1 MSFEDLVYYLL
12 SIKELNAEHFR
23 DAQRSFA
30 KKNNLDTLPSK
41 SQILQVYFDLVK
53 EWKIDKN
60 SDFELLLR
68 KRAIRSMS
76 GIVSVQVLTKP
87 YPCPSHCIF
96 CPNDPEMPKSY
107 IKSEPGAMRAWLNQF
122 DPIKQV
128 YNRLYSLQQTGHKT
142 DKIEMIVLGGTW
154 DFYPDDY
161 KREFI
166 QRLYDACNT
175 FSQLEIENKVQNSDR
190 KYSFQVKNEDQ
201 IQLSSSL
208 SEAVKLNETAENRI
222 IGLTIETTPPFV
234 THANCRERREMWVTR
249 IEMWVQSTDDQILDL
264 NKRWHTLAEIK
275 TAMNRL
281 RQYGFKIS
289 IHIMPGLYGSNV
301 DKDIQTFRD
310 IYTDKNIKPDEIKFY
325 PTSVIP
331 NTELYTLYLEWK
343 YQPITTEEISQI
355 IRQTF
360 REIIPPY
367 TRIKRLI
374 RDIPATEISAGSNV
388 TNLSQLMH
396 ETLLKEYQKSDQD
409 YRSNFYQR
417 LYPNLQVFENEDVL
431 IQQCLAQDSDDIKSL
446 ILGVQP
452 NLSDFRHFVSLD
464 TRSREMRNKTEQTE
478 HLNLVVRKYRSG
490 VGEEYFISFEDELGY
505 LYGFTRLLMIEED
518 QNIKREGLWKKTALI
533 RELHVYGSLQSLK
546 QAEDQNVKVQH
557 SWLGKQLL
565 FLAEKISQVAWYER
579 LSVISGVWVREYYAK
594 LGYKLDWTYMV
605 KDLK

>member
-208 SEAVKLNETAENRI
+208 SEAVKLNEIAENRI

>member
-264 NKRWHTLAEIK
+264 NKRWHTLAEIR

-289 IHIMPGLYGSNV
+289 IHIMPGLYGSTV
-301 DKDIQTFRD
+301 EKDIKTFRD

>member
-264 NKRWHTLAEIK
+264 NKRWHTLAEIR

-417 LYPNLQVFENEDVL
+417 LYPNLQVFENEDVF

-478 HLNLVVRKYRSG
+478 YLNLVVRKYRSG

-518 QNIKREGLWKKTALI
+518 QSIKREGIWKKTALI

-546 QAEDQNVKVQH
+546 QVEDQNVKVQH

-565 FLAEKISQVAWYER
+565 SLAEKISQVAWYER

-605 KDLK
+605 KDLN

>member
-41 SQILQVYFDLVK
+41 SQILQVYFNLVK

-264 NKRWHTLAEIK
+264 NKRWHTLAEIR

-431 IQQCLAQDSDDIKSL
+431 IQQCLAQDSGDIKSL

-605 KDLK
+605 KDFT

>member
-23 DAQRSFA
+23 NAQRSFA

-275 TAMNRL
+275 IAMNRL

>member
-264 NKRWHTLAEIK
+264 NKRWHTLAEIR

-289 IHIMPGLYGSNV
+289 IHIMPGLYGSNL

-396 ETLLKEYQKSDQD
+396 ETLLKEYQKSDKD
-409 YRSNFYQR
+409 DRSNFYQR
-417 LYPNLQVFENEDVL
+417 LYPNLQVFENEDVF

-478 HLNLVVRKYRSG
+478 YLNLVVRKYRSG

-518 QNIKREGLWKKTALI
+518 QSIKREGIWKKIALI

-546 QAEDQNVKVQH
+546 QVEDQNVKVQH

-565 FLAEKISQVAWYER
+565 SLAEKISQVAWYER

-594 LGYKLDWTYMV
+594 LGYKLDWTYML
-605 KDLK
+605 KDLN

>member
-264 NKRWHTLAEIK
+264 NKRWHTLAEIR

-289 IHIMPGLYGSNV
+289 IHIMPGLYGSNL

-396 ETLLKEYQKSDQD
+396 ETLLKEYQKSDKD
-409 YRSNFYQR
+409 DRSNFYQR
-417 LYPNLQVFENEDVL
+417 LYPNLQVFENEDVF

-478 HLNLVVRKYRSG
+478 YLNLVVRKYRSG

-518 QNIKREGLWKKTALI
+518 QSIKREGIWKKIALI

-546 QAEDQNVKVQH
+546 QVEDQNVKVQH

-565 FLAEKISQVAWYER
+565 SLAEKISQVAWYER

-605 KDLK
+605 KDFT

>member
-208 SEAVKLNETAENRI
+208 SESVKLNETAENRI

-234 THANCRERREMWVTR
+234 THVNCRERREMWVTR

-396 ETLLKEYQKSDQD
+396 ETLLKEYQKSDKD
-409 YRSNFYQR
+409 DRSNFYQR
-417 LYPNLQVFENEDVL
+417 LYPNLQVFENENVF

-478 HLNLVVRKYRSG
+478 YLNLVVRKYRSG

-518 QNIKREGLWKKTALI
+518 QSIKREGIWKKTALI

-546 QAEDQNVKVQH
+546 QVEDQNVKVQH

-565 FLAEKISQVAWYER
+565 SLAEKISQVTWYER

-605 KDLK
+605 KDLN

>member
-175 FSQLEIENKVQNSDR
+175 FSQLEIENKIQNSDR

-409 YRSNFYQR
+409 YRLNFYQR
-417 LYPNLQVFENEDVL
+417 LYPNLQVFENEDVF

-505 LYGFTRLLMIEED
+505 LYGFTRLLMIEEY

-546 QAEDQNVKVQH
+546 QVEDQNVKVQH

-565 FLAEKISQVAWYER
+565 SLAEKISQVAWYER

>member
-208 SEAVKLNETAENRI
+208 LEAVKLNETAENRI

-275 TAMNRL
+275 IAMNRL

-396 ETLLKEYQKSDQD
+396 ETLLKEYQKSDQN

-518 QNIKREGLWKKTALI
+518 QSIKREGIWKKTALI

-546 QAEDQNVKVQH
+546 QVEDQNVKVQH

-565 FLAEKISQVAWYER
+565 SLAEKISQVAWYER
-579 LSVISGVWVREYYAK
+579 ISVISGVWVREYYAK

>member
-1 MSFEDLVYYLL
+1 MSFQDLVYYLL
-12 SIKELNAEHFR
+12 NIKDLNAEHLR

-30 KKNNLDTLPSK
+30 KKNGLATLPSK
-41 SQILQVYFDLVK
+41 SQILQVYFDLLK
-53 EWKIDKN
+53 EGKIEKK

-122 DPIKQV
+122 DPVKQV

-175 FSQLEIENKVQNSDR
+175 FSLLEIENKVENSDR
-190 KYSFQVKNEDQ
+190 KYAFQVKNEDQ

-208 SEAVKLNETAENRI
+208 AEAVKMNEKAEHRI

-249 IEMWVQSTDDQILDL
+249 IEMWVQSTDNQILEM
-264 NKRWHTLAEIK
+264 NKRGHTVEEIRV
-275 TAMNRL
+275 AMNRL
-281 RQYGFKIS
+281 RQYGFKMS
-289 IHIMPGLYGSNV
+289 IHIMPGLYGSSLE
-301 DKDIQTFRD
+301 KDIDTFRQ
-310 IYTDKNIKPDEIKFY
+310 IYDDESLRPDEIKFY

-331 NTELYTLYLEWK
+331 DTELYTLYLEGK

-396 ETLLKEYQKSDQD
+396 ETLLKEYKNADLD
-409 YRSNFYQR
+409 YRSWLYKR
-417 LYPNLQVFENEDVL
+417 LYPHLRVYDDEINFVEDCVKL
-431 IQQCLAQDSDDIKSL
+431 EWEKMLSFIFGKM
-446 ILGVQP
+446 P
-452 NLSDFRHFVSLD
+452 NTSDFRHFVSLD
-464 TRSREMRNKTEQTE
+464 TRSREMRNKKEKTEQ
-478 HLNLVVRKYRSG
+478 LNLVVRKYLSG
-490 VGEEYFISFEDELGY
+490 PGVEYFISFEDELGY
-505 LYGFTRLLMIEED
+505 LYGFTRLLLITPESAVD
-518 QNIKREGLWKKTALI
+518 WNGLGVWTALI
-533 RELHVYGSLQSLK
+533 RELHIYWSLQSLK
-546 QAEDQNVKVQH
+546 QAEDQNAKVQH
-557 SWLGKQLL
+557 TWLGKQLL
-565 FLAEKISQVAWYER
+565 SFAEKISQVAWYER

-605 KDLK
+605 KDFT

>member
-41 SQILQVYFDLVK
+41 SQILQVYFNLVK

-175 FSQLEIENKVQNSDR
+175 FSQLEIENKIQNSDR

-201 IQLSSSL
+201 IQISSSL

-264 NKRWHTLAEIK
+264 NKRWHNLAEIR

-396 ETLLKEYQKSDQD
+396 ETLLKEYQKSDKD
-409 YRSNFYQR
+409 DRSNFYQR

-518 QNIKREGLWKKTALI
+518 QSIKREGIWKKTALI

-594 LGYKLDWTYMV
+594 LGYKLDWTYMA
-605 KDLK
+605 KDLN

>member
-107 IKSEPGAMRAWLNQF
+107 IKSEPGAMRALLNQF

-208 SEAVKLNETAENRI
+208 SESVKLNETAENRI

-234 THANCRERREMWVTR
+234 THVNCRERREMWVTR

-396 ETLLKEYQKSDQD
+396 ETLLKEYQKSDKD
-409 YRSNFYQR
+409 DRSNFYQR
-417 LYPNLQVFENEDVL
+417 LYPNLQVFENEDVF

-478 HLNLVVRKYRSG
+478 YLNLVVRKYRSG

-518 QNIKREGLWKKTALI
+518 QSIKREGIWKKTALI

-546 QAEDQNVKVQH
+546 QVEDQNVKVQH

-565 FLAEKISQVAWYER
+565 SLAEKISQVAWYER

-605 KDLK
+605 KDLT

>member
-264 NKRWHTLAEIK
+264 NKRWHTLAEIR

-396 ETLLKEYQKSDQD
+396 ETLLKEYQKSDKD
-409 YRSNFYQR
+409 DRSNFYQR
-417 LYPNLQVFENEDVL
+417 LYPNLQVFENEDVF

-464 TRSREMRNKTEQTE
+464 TRSRGMRNKTEQTE
-478 HLNLVVRKYRSG
+478 YLNLVVRKYRSG

-518 QNIKREGLWKKTALI
+518 QNIKREGIWKKIALI

-546 QAEDQNVKVQH
+546 QVEDQNVKVQH

-565 FLAEKISQVAWYER
+565 SLAEKISQVAWYER
-579 LSVISGVWVREYYAK
+579 LSVISGVWVREYYTK

-605 KDLK
+605 KDLN

>member
-264 NKRWHTLAEIK
+264 NKRWHTLAEIR

-396 ETLLKEYQKSDQD
+396 ETLLKEYQKSDKD
-409 YRSNFYQR
+409 DRSNFYQR
-417 LYPNLQVFENEDVL
+417 LYPNLQVFENEDVF

-478 HLNLVVRKYRSG
+478 YLNLVVRKYRSG

-518 QNIKREGLWKKTALI
+518 QNIKREGIWKKIALI

-546 QAEDQNVKVQH
+546 QVEDQNVKVQH

-565 FLAEKISQVAWYER
+565 SLAEKISQVAWYER
-579 LSVISGVWVREYYAK
+579 LSVISGVWVREYYTK

-605 KDLK
+605 KDLN

>member
-175 FSQLEIENKVQNSDR
+175 FSQLEIENKIQNSDR

-234 THANCRERREMWVTR
+234 THVNCRERREMWVTR

-264 NKRWHTLAEIK
+264 NKRWHTLAEIR

-396 ETLLKEYQKSDQD
+396 ETLLKEYQKSDQN

-518 QNIKREGLWKKTALI
+518 QSIKREGIWKKTALI

-546 QAEDQNVKVQH
+546 QVEDQNVKVQH

-565 FLAEKISQVAWYER
+565 SLAEKISQVAWYER
-579 LSVISGVWVREYYAK
+579 ISVISGVWVREYYAK

-605 KDLK
+605 KDLN

>member
-505 LYGFTRLLMIEED
+505 LYGFIRLLMIEED

>member
-23 DAQRSFA
+23 NAQRSFA

-107 IKSEPGAMRAWLNQF
+107 IKSEPGAMRAWL
-122 DPIKQV
+122 KQV

-275 TAMNRL
+275 IAMNRL

-417 LYPNLQVFENEDVL
+417 LYPNLQVFENEDVF

-518 QNIKREGLWKKTALI
+518 QSIKREGLWKKIALI

-546 QAEDQNVKVQH
+546 QVEDQNVKVQH
-557 SWLGKQLL
+557 TGLGKQLL
-565 FLAEKISQVAWYER
+565 SLAEKISQVAWYER

-605 KDLK
+605 KDLN

>member
-289 IHIMPGLYGSNV
+289 IHIMPGLYGSTV
-301 DKDIQTFRD
+301 EKDIKTFRD

-565 FLAEKISQVAWYER
+565 SLAEKISQVAWYER

>member
-208 SEAVKLNETAENRI
+208 LEAVKLNETAENRI

-431 IQQCLAQDSDDIKSL
+431 IQQCLVQDSDDIKSL

>member
-234 THANCRERREMWVTR
+234 THVNCRERREMWVTR

-275 TAMNRL
+275 IAMNRL

-396 ETLLKEYQKSDQD
+396 ETLLKEYQKSDQN

-518 QNIKREGLWKKTALI
+518 QSIKREGIWKKTALI

-546 QAEDQNVKVQH
+546 QVEDQNVKVQH

-565 FLAEKISQVAWYER
+565 SLAEKISQVAWYER
-579 LSVISGVWVREYYAK
+579 ISVISGVWVREYYAK

>member
-208 SEAVKLNETAENRI
+208 LEAVKLNETAENRI

-264 NKRWHTLAEIK
+264 NKRWHTLAEIR

-289 IHIMPGLYGSNV
+289 IHIMPGLYGSNL

-605 KDLK
+605 KDFT

>member
-264 NKRWHTLAEIK
+264 NKRWHTLAEIR

-396 ETLLKEYQKSDQD
+396 ETLLKEYQKSDKD
-409 YRSNFYQR
+409 DRSNFYQR
-417 LYPNLQVFENEDVL
+417 LYPNLQVFENEDVF

-478 HLNLVVRKYRSG
+478 YLNLVVRKYRSG

-518 QNIKREGLWKKTALI
+518 QNIKREGIWKKIALI

-546 QAEDQNVKVQH
+546 QVEDQNVKVQH

-565 FLAEKISQVAWYER
+565 SLAEKISQVAWYER

-605 KDLK
+605 KDFT

>member
-190 KYSFQVKNEDQ
+190 KYSFQIKNEDQ

-396 ETLLKEYQKSDQD
+396 ETLLKEYQKSDQN

-518 QNIKREGLWKKTALI
+518 QSIKREGIWKKTALI

-546 QAEDQNVKVQH
+546 QVEDQNVKVQH

-565 FLAEKISQVAWYER
+565 SLAEKISQVAWYER

-605 KDLK
+605 KDLN

>member
-208 SEAVKLNETAENRI
+208 SEAVKLNEIAENRI

-396 ETLLKEYQKSDQD
+396 EILLKEYQKSDQD

-417 LYPNLQVFENEDVL
+417 LYPNLQVFDKEDVF
-431 IQQCLAQDSDDIKSL
+431 IQQCLVQDADDIKSL

-518 QNIKREGLWKKTALI
+518 QSVKREGLWKKTALI

-546 QAEDQNVKVQH
+546 QEQDQNVKVQH
-557 SWLGKQLL
+557 TGLGKQLL
-565 FLAEKISQVAWYER
+565 SLAEKISQVAWYER

-594 LGYKLDWTYMV
+594 LEYKLDWTYMV

>member
-12 SIKELNAEHFR
+12 SIKELNAEHFI

-208 SEAVKLNETAENRI
+208 LEAVKLNETAENRI

-264 NKRWHTLAEIK
+264 NKRWHTLAEIR

-289 IHIMPGLYGSNV
+289 IHIMPGLYGSNL

-478 HLNLVVRKYRSG
+478 YLNLVVRKYRSG

>member
-41 SQILQVYFDLVK
+41 SQILQVYFNLVK

-417 LYPNLQVFENEDVL
+417 LYPNLQVFENEDVF

-478 HLNLVVRKYRSG
+478 HLNLVVRKYRSS

-518 QNIKREGLWKKTALI
+518 QSIKREGIWKKTALI

-546 QAEDQNVKVQH
+546 QVEDQNVKVQH

-565 FLAEKISQVAWYER
+565 SLAEKISQVAWYER

-605 KDLK
+605 KDLN

>member
-264 NKRWHTLAEIK
+264 NKRWHTLAEIR

>member
-208 SEAVKLNETAENRI
+208 LEAVKLNETAENRI

>member
-201 IQLSSSL
+201 IQISSSL

-264 NKRWHTLAEIK
+264 NKRWHTLAEIR

-396 ETLLKEYQKSDQD
+396 ESLLKEYQKSDQD

-417 LYPNLQVFENEDVL
+417 LYPNLQVFNKEDVF

-478 HLNLVVRKYRSG
+478 HLNLIVRKYRSG

-518 QNIKREGLWKKTALI
+518 QSVKREGLWKKTALI

-546 QAEDQNVKVQH
+546 QEQDQNVKVQH

-565 FLAEKISQVAWYER
+565 SLAEKISQVAWYER

>member
-41 SQILQVYFDLVK
+41 SQILQVYFNLVK

-264 NKRWHTLAEIK
+264 NKRWHTLAEIR

-417 LYPNLQVFENEDVL
+417 LYPNLQVFDKEDVF
-431 IQQCLAQDSDDIKSL
+431 IQQCLDQDSDDIKSL

-478 HLNLVVRKYRSG
+478 YLNLVVRKYRSG

-518 QNIKREGLWKKTALI
+518 KSVKREGLWKKTALI

-546 QAEDQNVKVQH
+546 QEQDQNVKVQH
-557 SWLGKQLL
+557 TGLGKQLL
-565 FLAEKISQVAWYER
+565 SLAEKISQVAWYGR

>member
-161 KREFI
+161 KRVFI

-234 THANCRERREMWVTR
+234 THVNCRERREMWVTR

-275 TAMNRL
+275 IAMNRL

-396 ETLLKEYQKSDQD
+396 ETLLKEYQKSDQN

-518 QNIKREGLWKKTALI
+518 QSIKREGIWKKTALI

-546 QAEDQNVKVQH
+546 QVEDQNVKVQH

-565 FLAEKISQVAWYER
+565 SLAEKISQVAWYER
-579 LSVISGVWVREYYAK
+579 ISVISGVWVREYYAK

-605 KDLK
+605 KDLN

>member
-208 SEAVKLNETAENRI
+208 SEAVKLNETAENRM

-431 IQQCLAQDSDDIKSL
+431 IQQCLVQDSDDIKSL

-546 QAEDQNVKVQH
+546 QVEDQNVKVQH

-565 FLAEKISQVAWYER
+565 SLAEKISQVAWYER

-605 KDLK
+605 KDLN

>member
-41 SQILQVYFDLVK
+41 SQILQVYFNLVK

-264 NKRWHTLAEIK
+264 NKRWHTLAEIR

-289 IHIMPGLYGSNV
+289 IHIMPGLYGSTV
-301 DKDIQTFRD
+301 EKDIKTFRD

-396 ETLLKEYQKSDQD
+396 EILLKEYKKSDQD

-417 LYPNLQVFENEDVL
+417 LYPNLQVFENEDEF

-478 HLNLVVRKYRSG
+478 HLNLVVRKYHSG

-518 QNIKREGLWKKTALI
+518 QSVKREGLCKKTALI
-533 RELHVYGSLQSLK
+533 RELHVYGSLQSLRK
-546 QAEDQNVKVQH
+546 EEDLNVKVQH

-565 FLAEKISQVAWYER
+565 SLAEKISQVAWYER

-605 KDLK
+605 KDFT

>member
-41 SQILQVYFDLVK
+41 SQILQVYFNLVK

-264 NKRWHTLAEIK
+264 NKRWHTLAEIR

-431 IQQCLAQDSDDIKSL
+431 IQQCLAQDSGDIKSL

-518 QNIKREGLWKKTALI
+518 QSIKREGIWKKTALI

-546 QAEDQNVKVQH
+546 QVEDQNVKVQH

-565 FLAEKISQVAWYER
+565 SLAEKISQVAWYGR
-579 LSVISGVWVREYYAK
+579 ISVISGVWVREYYAK

>member
-264 NKRWHTLAEIK
+264 NKRWHTLAEIR
-275 TAMNRL
+275 TAMNSL

-417 LYPNLQVFENEDVL
+417 LYPNLQVFENEDVF

-478 HLNLVVRKYRSG
+478 YLNLVVRKYRSG

-518 QNIKREGLWKKTALI
+518 QNIKREGIWKKIALI

-546 QAEDQNVKVQH
+546 QVEDQNVKVQH

-565 FLAEKISQVAWYER
+565 SLAEKISQVAWYER

-605 KDLK
+605 KDLN

>member
-208 SEAVKLNETAENRI
+208 SEAVKLNETAGNRI